1 MPGRA
6 KRTFTLPPEEVHYID
21 ALVAS
26 GTYRSPS
33 EVVQAG
39 LHALRERGSTV
50 DQWLREQVVP
60 VYDAMHSDPDRAVA
74 AAEVAAA
81 IRARHAER
89 LKRSKRGT

>member
-33 EVVQAG
+33 EVVDYT
-39 LHALRERGSTV
+39 RFGSAIQQSINGCGSGSSRFMTRCT
-50 DQWLREQVVP
+50 QIPTAPWRLPKSPRRYVP
-60 VYDAMHSDPDRAVA
+60 VM
-74 AAEVAAA
+74 
-81 IRARHAER
+81 
-89 LKRSKRGT
+89 RSA